1 MILKYKG
8 EEIEYTTEKLLKLE
22 DDETIGIDFNGAYM
36 VEFKKDAKSGL
47 PVPTGRC
54 MDGHGNPIGVAM
66 FEVVIEDD

>member
-8 EEIEYTTEKLLKLE
+8 EEIEYTIEELLKLE
-22 DDETIGIDFNGAYM
+22 DDGTIGIDFNGAYM
-36 VEFKKDAKSGL
+36 VEFKKDTKSGL

-54 MDGHGNPIGVAM
+54 MDGHGNPINVAM